1 MKLIR
6 AFLRVLCG
14 KSTTTKGTKAHEAQ
28 QHSSVIRIV
37 TARRGPRSDLLS
49 TVMHETLITIANFHS
64 EPEFLL
70 ARARLESAD
79 IECFAQDENI
89 LRLAGWHSHILGGIK
104 LQVRESDAEDALAIL
119 RHTAPMDNP

>member
-1 MKLIR
+1 
-6 AFLRVLCG
+6 
-14 KSTTTKGTKAHEAQ
+14 
-28 QHSSVIRIV
+28 
-37 TARRGPRSDLLS
+37 
-49 TVMHETLITIANFHS
+49 MHETLITIANFHS